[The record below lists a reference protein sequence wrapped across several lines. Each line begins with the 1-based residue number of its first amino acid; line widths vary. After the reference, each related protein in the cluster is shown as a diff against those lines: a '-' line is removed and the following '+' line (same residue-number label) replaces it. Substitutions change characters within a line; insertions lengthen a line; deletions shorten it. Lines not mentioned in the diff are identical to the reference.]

1 MRGLH
6 EFVARSWLHSSRAR
20 VSRLGCSMR
29 VNCPGGSLGG
39 RASSVSVSEGVSVR
53 KAQRWSSGLA
63 YASQQAGLPCRRVV
77 LGSGPWHGRCGS
89 AGAREW
95 SSFRG
100 LGGVQSAS
108 LSTSATSAT
117 STAGSSRRNVETAT
131 PTAAVALPPQPPK
144 EDEEGNTSPKPGD
157 AAVGSRRLPS
167 AFELRRLVD
176 LAHGESRNIAL
187 ALGNAPPVCPLGTC
201 LRMVSVDQHCTV
213 ACKVYSIRVELWK

>member
-1 MRGLH
+1 
-6 EFVARSWLHSSRAR
+6 
-20 VSRLGCSMR
+20 
-29 VNCPGGSLGG
+29 
-39 RASSVSVSEGVSVR
+39 
-53 KAQRWSSGLA
+53 
-63 YASQQAGLPCRRVV
+63 
-77 LGSGPWHGRCGS
+77 
-89 AGAREW
+89 
-95 SSFRG
+95 
-100 LGGVQSAS
+100 LGGVHSAS

-144 EDEEGNTSPKPGD
+144 EDEEGNTSPKAGD

-187 ALGNAPPVCPLGTC
+187 ALGKAPPVCPLRTC